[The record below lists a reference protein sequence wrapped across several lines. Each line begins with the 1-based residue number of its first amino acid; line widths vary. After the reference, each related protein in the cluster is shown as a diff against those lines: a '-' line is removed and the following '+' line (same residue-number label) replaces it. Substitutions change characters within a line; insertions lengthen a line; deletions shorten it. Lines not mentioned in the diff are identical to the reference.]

1 MAGSKGDETPAGS
14 AAAPSR
20 GKRMEAVEIRRK
32 SPSRSRVRTPPSMRC
47 STARQSSCGGGQLSW
62 IVIVIFVVEAF
73 CFFSLGTIFCYYFW
87 GDRSSGHHSRD
98 ALASTGAVGPNL
110 SSVAGTDAPGDTT
123 SVASPPAARLG
134 SGGKP
139 WGRKIPGG
147 LPNLL
152 GEGEDLPFDRR
163 HLQSFFA
170 RSEKT
175 RATETPL
182 PWGDDGEHAFESP
195 SLTEHLASSFGE
207 LPAAVVAPGISE
219 RRLEEDDSSMGSEP
233 SEDDGSAADDTVTYI
248 PPHRTGNDIDGQAED
263 TTLSPQHTTA
273 WDASSSWSRDTQ
285 KSMFTEEYELSNEM
299 WGHSE
304 TSSDNGEE
312 EEDEQY
318 LFDDAQS
325 RKPKGLLPE
334 TESQKHPA
342 AAGRPEPV
350 ERNDVGPSSGSV
362 ESGAQAKGSGT
373 KSSQPAR
380 GNRPKRR
387 LHRKR
392 ESSPDV
398 SEEEVAGSESDK
410 VVRVESAVLPSSPVA
425 PDKEVDTDGGVAAK
439 NLPRKDSDPKKKREE
454 GSHAGFDERVVGHG
468 VMRRMRVTRESL
480 ARIAKKKLRQ
490 FHCDMHRQQV
500 CDYLKSDDQQYRVW
514 FTLSVLYG
522 LEWPFYSYADGGGSH
537 FLQELLDHTR
547 DFGPPAG
554 ASSLVRR
561 RYEHFRECGMPQ
573 AFESGLKTLMDTLPS
588 GAEFPSVLKKAA
600 KDVRLRKVLFG
611 MGDVHVPFDGV
622 TTLAHVFDMVEDAMG
637 LAWGK
642 AVFLGQ
648 DPTAPTHCK
657 PFSLDELYYK
667 YMFAFSESRRYFSM
681 VILLSRAM
689 RQHVTQKPHNGIIL
703 LLVEQPH
710 VSSSTSTP
718 SPVAQMSAKS
728 SHFPRRLSAM
738 LSSNGHGLRSRGGWG
753 GRRIPQI
760 GTGDFDPDALQRLHD
775 FQMLQEEVRQSILMK
790 LESAI
795 IRFYPT
801 SKTMRRDI
809 VKLPDVRVSG
819 FFFRSADGWTH
830 EKGLVGLEIDFT
842 LMERFKEQTP
852 PNGVL
857 IQVTLLDLWATQPI
871 EEWPDVM
878 DPSKKLVSSYTAT
891 QLLKS
896 ELQWDQSL
904 ASFEWGR
911 TKFIYSTV
919 SEVFEYEKIDTVNR
933 VSFDPDIQVMLLQ
946 SYSDFVA
953 NGKED
958 GMMAMIIEVLQRK
971 PLGHS
976 GVPREFRADRIVLQG
991 TATPLE
997 QRGGGKGQLYRK
1009 MQFGAGIDYGEVL
1022 QIEKAIRQHTVM
1034 LHIKILGLGHAAAE
1048 DWRGLKAHE
1057 ILNRLAQRLRGTFEI
1072 HYVNPGKMPESPQ
1085 VATRSVKCT
1094 NVIPDWIL
1102 AMAVFATASFFIIFI
1117 ILMMYHRKLDV
1128 PWWLSCWCSRFSPW
1142 EKDTADK
1149 QSTCPSDM
1157 ESSRGEGDVDHVR
1170 SPGVSDDEDEAED
1183 PGTKRS
1189 MACIIE
1195 EDYEWGEYGHA
1206 GDLTRASVHGS
1217 RDRSSFEHVVDP
1229 SLRSPY
1235 AGPSRPGSGCGS
1247 NFGIAAGFHQNS
1259 SSSVGLARNP
1269 SRGYDDV
1276 NMGHPVAPRGVLNSM
1291 PVVRT
1296 PTLTRAVSRRLGAE
1310 SGFSTPNG
1318 SNI

>member
-1 MAGSKGDETPAGS
+1 MAGSKGDETPAGC
-14 AAAPSR
+14 AAASSR
-20 GKRMEAVEIRRK
+20 GKRMEALETRRK
-32 SPSRSRVRTPPSMRC
+32 SPSRSRVRTPPSMRF
-47 STARQSSCGGGQLSW
+47 STARQSPCGVDQRSW
-62 IVIVIFVVEAF
+62 IVIVLFVVEAF

-98 ALASTGAVGPNL
+98 ALASTGAAGPNP
-110 SSVAGTDAPGDTT
+110 SSVTGADAPGDTT
-123 SVASPPAARLG
+123 SVASPPAVGRG

-139 WGRKIPGG
+139 WGGKVPGG

-152 GEGEDLPFDRR
+152 GEGEDLFFDRR
-163 HLQSFFA
+163 HLQSLFA
-170 RSEKT
+170 LSEEPSASGT
-175 RATETPL
+175 RL
-182 PWGDDGEHAFESP
+182 PWGDDGEEAFESP
-195 SLTEHLASSFGE
+195 SLTEHLAPSVGE

-219 RRLEEDDSSMGSEP
+219 RRLEEDASFMVSEP
-233 SEDDGSAADDTVTYI
+233 SEDEGNSVDDSITHV
-248 PPHRTGNDIDGQAED
+248 PRRTGKDIGGHAKDRA
-263 TTLSPQHTTA
+263 SSHRHTTA
-273 WDASSSWSRDTQ
+273 WDASSLSWNSDTR
-285 KSMFTEEYELSNEM
+285 KSMFTEDYELSNEM

-304 TSSDNGEE
+304 TSNDNGEE

-318 LFDDAQS
+318 LFDDAQR
-325 RKPKGLLPE
+325 RKPKGLLAE
-334 TESQKHPA
+334 TASQKPPA
-342 AAGRPEPV
+342 AAGSPEPV
-350 ERNDVGPSSGSV
+350 ARNDVGRSSGSV
-362 ESGAQAKGSGT
+362 DSGAHAKDSGT
-373 KSSQPAR
+373 RSSQPAR
-380 GNRPKRR
+380 GDRPKSR

-392 ESSPDV
+392 GSSPDV
-398 SEEEVAGSESDK
+398 SKEGPAGRGSSPEVSKEGPVGRGSSPEVSEEGPVGRGSSPEVSEEVPEGRGSDNG
-410 VVRVESAVLPSSPVA
+410 VRVDSAARPSPPVA
-425 PDKEVDTDGGVAAK
+425 PDKEVDADGGAAAK
-439 NLPRKDSDPKKKREE
+439 ERSRKNGDPKKKRED
-454 GSHAGFDERVVGHG
+454 GSHAGIDERLVGHG

-490 FHCDMHRQQV
+490 FHCDIPRQQV
-500 CDYLKSDDQQYRVW
+500 CDYLKSDEQQYRVW

-537 FLQELLDHTR
+537 FLQELLNHTR

-600 KDVRLRKVLFG
+600 KDVRLRKVLFA

-622 TTLAHVFDMVEDAMG
+622 TTLAHVFDTVEDAMG

-648 DPTAPTHCK
+648 DPTAPAHCK

-681 VILLSRAM
+681 VLLLSRAM

-703 LLVEQPH
+703 LLVEQPR
-710 VSSSTSTP
+710 VSSSTTTP

-728 SHFPRRLSAM
+728 SHIPRRLSAM
-738 LSSNGHGLRSRGGWG
+738 LSSGGHGPRSRGSWG
-753 GRRIPQI
+753 GRRIPEI
-760 GTGDFDPDALQRLHD
+760 GTGDFDPDSLQRLQD

-819 FFFRSADGWTH
+819 FFARSAEGWTH

-997 QRGGGKGQLYRK
+997 QHGGGKGQLYRK

-1072 HYVNPGKMPESPQ
+1072 HYVNPGRMPESPQ

-1102 AMAVFATASFFIIFI
+1102 AMAVFATAAFFIIFI
-1117 ILMMYHRKLDV
+1117 ILMMYHRLGAAV
-1128 PWWLSCWCSRFSPW
+1128 EVTS
-1142 EKDTADK
+1142 E
-1149 QSTCPSDM
+1149 
-1157 ESSRGEGDVDHVR
+1157 
-1170 SPGVSDDEDEAED
+1170 
-1183 PGTKRS
+1183 
-1189 MACIIE
+1189 
-1195 EDYEWGEYGHA
+1195 
-1206 GDLTRASVHGS
+1206 
-1217 RDRSSFEHVVDP
+1217 
-1229 SLRSPY
+1229 SLRGSVRVHLLQVWDSSEILPE
-1235 AGPSRPGSGCGS
+1235 AMMMSTWGTQSRHEVC
-1247 NFGIAAGFHQNS
+1247 
-1259 SSSVGLARNP
+1259 
-1269 SRGYDDV
+1269 
-1276 NMGHPVAPRGVLNSM
+1276 
-1291 PVVRT
+1291 
-1296 PTLTRAVSRRLGAE
+1296 
-1310 SGFSTPNG
+1310 
-1318 SNI
+1318 